1 MDYTQTLSDE
11 HGKADVLPASFH
23 GFLAGLAE
31 NNLSKV
37 RQAFEPDGVIE
48 FPYGASAGVPT
59 QIDGVE
65 DIVAYL
71 SDLQVFSDWSFSATQ
86 GWRIAGPPLGFLA
99 ELHGSATVVHTGAP
113 YEQDYII
120 RLELA
125 PSGRIARWREY
136 WDPTRF

>member
-1 MDYTQTLSDE
+1 MDSTQTLPGE
-11 HGKADVLPASFH
+11 HEEADVLPAAFH

-31 NNLSKV
+31 NDLSKV
-37 RQAFEPDGVIE
+37 RQAWEPDGVIE
-48 FPYGASAGVPT
+48 FPYGASAGAPT
-59 QIDGVE
+59 LIDGVE

-71 SDLQVFSDWSFSATQ
+71 SDLQIFSGWSFSDTQ
-86 GWRIAGPPLGFLA
+86 GWRLTGSPFGFLA
-99 ELHGSATVVHTGAP
+99 EVHGSATIIDTGAP